1 MSENRLEHAIELI
14 QLGKIDEA
22 QKVLEQLIKADRSNI
37 AAWHWY
43 AETWSK
49 TPDKIRVW
57 EVCLRNNPSNE
68 QAKQALANLNPN
80 PIKTQLQPSKTPSPN
95 VNSGNPR
102 SSQWLVW
109 GAIGAFV
116 VVAVLAVFIISNA
129 RPKNPEEY
137 RHTQPVEYYLYA
149 PKDYTDD
156 KDWPLFIGIHG
167 SGGSGLECWN
177 LWQSYADK
185 EGFIL
190 LCPSIPG
197 DAYGYRLDVGEQ
209 TVWSAIGEVKKEYRV
224 RSRMF
229 LTGFSA
235 GAFFIQGFNYHY
247 PQYVTGLSILSPG
260 VYFNPA
266 EFPSLIP
273 IAVVIGEADDP
284 RSVDTS
290 QLFVDELRKYGFD
303 VQYERLPGVGHTVTK
318 KGVDVTIEL
327 FRETISK

>member
-14 QLGKIDEA
+14 QLGKMDEA
-22 QKVLEQLIKADRSNI
+22 QKALEQLIKADKSNI

-43 AETWSK
+43 AETWPK
-49 TPDKIRVW
+49 TADKIRIW

-68 QAKQALANLNPN
+68 QAKKALANLSPN
-80 PIKTQLQPSKTPSPN
+80 IKSQSQPSKTPSPK

-102 SSQWLVW
+102 SSQRLVW
-109 GAIGAFV
+109 GAIGAFIV
-116 VVAVLAVFIISNA
+116 AAVLAVFAISNA
-129 RPKNPEEY
+129 RPKDPEEY
-137 RHTQPVEYYLYA
+137 RHTQPVEYYLYV
-149 PKDYTDD
+149 PKNYTDD

-197 DAYGYRLDVGEQ
+197 DAYGYMQDIGEQ
-209 TVWSAIGEVKKEYRV
+209 TAWSAIREVKKEYRV

-247 PQYVTGLSILSPG
+247 PQYVSGLSILSSG
-260 VYFNPA
+260 LYLNPKM
-266 EFPSLIP
+266 FPALIP
-273 IAVVIGEADDP
+273 INIVIGEADDP
-284 RSVDTS
+284 ISVETS
-290 QLFVDELRKYGFD
+290 QLFANELEKIGFV